1 MQGMEYLPHS
11 LQQAPILN
19 TDSKDLSETLLPFF
33 ICIHL
38 LAEEAVSGELDIVP
52 QVPAWSLIQ

>member
-52 QVPAWSLIQ
+52 QVPA